1 MQNKHSRRF
10 FFGAMGVAA
19 MSVDAPRV
27 KAAQIGA
34 NSTVNLGLIGCGARG
49 RGVIVPNFGKMPGVR
64 FTAVCDV
71 NSKYMAEVRERAGGE
86 RVAAYADYR
95 KLVEDKNVDAVVIA
109 TNQQWHVLQMIAAL
123 RAGKD
128 VYLEKPLGQSIGEGP
143 VALAAAKKYGRIVQ
157 VGTQQRS
164 QEHYQKAVELIRAG
178 RLGSI
183 SEVRVWD
190 YENYYPGSGFPADCP
205 PPPELDWDTYV
216 GPSPFRAYNPN
227 MYYKYGYD
235 WFRVAGAGHQV
246 AWGVHHFDVVL
257 WAMGV
262 KSPKTVSAIGRNYA
276 YEDNH
281 EYPNTFS
288 ATVEFGPGPVS
299 KHGFLLRY
307 MMRTGGKREV
317 RAHGKCFIGTE
328 ASMILD
334 RAGFSIVKEIP
345 AGQKIASTGPYVN
358 VEETVKPSDDVRRH
372 MEGFIA
378 NVRDRKQP
386 NATVETLHHSTAVGH
401 LMNMS
406 WETGR
411 TLRWD
416 GEQNKVVGD
425 AEAQKLVMRRYRAPW
440 KLAV

>member
-1 MQNKHSRRF
+1 MQSTQTRRF
-10 FFGAMGVAA
+10 FFGAMGTVAA
-19 MSVDAPRV
+19 GIGAKSGSAAPNS
-27 KAAQIGA
+27 A
-34 NSTVNLGLIGCGARG
+34 NSTIQLGLIGCGARG
-49 RGVIVPNFGKMPGVR
+49 RGVIVPNFGKMPAVR

-71 NSKYMAEVRERAGGE
+71 NAKYLAEVRERAGGE

-95 KLVEDKNVDAVVIA
+95 KLVEDKNVDVVVIA
-109 TNQQWHVLQMIAAL
+109 SNQQWHVLQMIAAVS
-123 RAGKD
+123 AGKD
-128 VYLEKPLGQSIGEGP
+128 VYLEKPLGQSIGEGS

-164 QEHYQKAVELIRAG
+164 QEHYQKAVELIQAG
-178 RLGSI
+178 RLGTI
-183 SEVRVWD
+183 SEVQVWD
-190 YENYYPGSGFPADCP
+190 YENYYPGSGFPADCAP
-205 PPPELDWDTYV
+205 PAELNWDMYV
-216 GPSPFRAYNPN
+216 GPSPFRNYNPN

-262 KSPKTVSAIGRNYA
+262 RWPKTISAMGRNYA

-334 RAGFSIVKEIP
+334 RAGFSIVKEVP
-345 AGQKIASTGPYVN
+345 AGQKVTSTGHYVN
-358 VEETVKPSDDVRRH
+358 AEETVKPTDDVRRH
-372 MEGFIA
+372 IESFIA

-386 NATVETLHHSTAVGH
+386 NATVETLHYSSAVGH
-401 LMNMS
+401 LMNLS

-411 TLRWD
+411 TLTWD
-416 GEQNKVVGD
+416 GERNKVVGD
-425 AEAQKLVMRRYRAPW
+425 AVAQKMVLRPYRAPW